1 MAHETDNS
9 AQQPEE
15 GAEQRA
21 PADPDNGRGQSMIFA
36 GEFEH
41 RVDAQGRVSI
51 PARFRPAFAD
61 GIILSRAY
69 DRCVAAY
76 TPDEWEKVAA
86 DIAARPMTQGI
97 ARRLARLTFSGAF
110 PTALD
115 RQGRVLLPPALRQY
129 AGLGE
134 QVVIAGAGR
143 VLEIW
148 SRTFWERER
157 QALDDTAAQIAERA
171 PGPDSGEGR

>member
-1 MAHETDNS
+1 MVGHIGPRS
-9 AQQPEE
+9 PE
-15 GAEQRA
+15 
-21 PADPDNGRGQSMIFA
+21 ADGHMIFA
-36 GEFEH
+36 GEFAH

-61 GIILSRAY
+61 GAILSRAY
-69 DRCVAAY
+69 DRCIALY
-76 TPDEWEKVAA
+76 TPEEWEKVAA
-86 DIAARPMTQGI
+86 DIAARPMTQAI
-97 ARRLARLTFSGAF
+97 ARKLARLTFSGAF
-110 PTALD
+110 PTTLD

-134 QVVIAGAGR
+134 EVVIAGAGR

-148 SRTFWERER
+148 NKTSWQRER

-171 PGPDSGEGR
+171 AGPAGVEGG

>member
-1 MAHETDNS
+1 
-9 AQQPEE
+9 
-15 GAEQRA
+15 
-21 PADPDNGRGQSMIFA
+21 MIFA

-61 GIILSRAY
+61 GIILGRAY
-69 DRCVAAY
+69 DRCVVAY
-76 TPDEWEKVAA
+76 TPEEWEKVAA

-97 ARRLARLTFSGAF
+97 ARKLARLTFSGAF

-115 RQGRVLLPPALRQY
+115 RQGRVLLPPTLRQY

-134 QVVIAGAGR
+134 EVVVAGAGR

-148 SRTFWERER
+148 SRTFWQRER
-157 QALDDTAAQIAERA
+157 QALDDTATQIAERA
-171 PGPDSGEGR
+171 ASPENGEGR

>member
-1 MAHETDNS
+1 MGFSEV
-9 AQQPEE
+9 EE
-15 GAEQRA
+15 S
-21 PADPDNGRGQSMIFA
+21 PPRGSMIFA

-69 DRCVAAY
+69 DRCVVAY
-76 TPDEWEKVAA
+76 TPEEWEKVAA
-86 DIAARPMTQGI
+86 DIAARPMTQGA
-97 ARRLARLTFSGAF
+97 ARKLARLTFSGAY
-110 PTALD
+110 PATLD

-134 QVVIAGAGR
+134 EVVLAGTGR

-148 SRTFWERER
+148 SKGFWERER
-157 QALDDTAAQIAERA
+157 QSLDDTAAQIAERA
-171 PGPDSGEGR
+171 ADPRKGEGG